1 MQQRVGEVVEENV
14 DVRKSA
20 RKTVVV
26 VVGGEG
32 WRWGG
37 GASQNLF
44 LACFGCLLSDCPM
57 LQDEREEWEKK
68 AGQRGGGEEE
78 GSGG

>member
-26 VVGGEG
+26 VGGGDGEG
-32 WRWGG
+32 
-37 GASQNLF
+37 AQVKTYF
-44 LACFGCLLSDCPM
+44 
-57 LQDEREEWEKK
+57 
-68 AGQRGGGEEE
+68 
-78 GSGG
+78 